1 MFYSLVAYCLFVVL
15 AWDFF
20 VWEMDIKPPYV
31 MPPDNLPTSGQNAL
45 RVWHWQNAPL
55 GSRKDISSSLEPAAS
70 KCKRKCWIA
79 HTIFELPGRA
89 ACCYSHAAVRLLV
102 CRLNIT
108 GSKGMTSRW
117 LHTVETYIVT
127 RGRFQWWCFFHHVSG
142 PFWDASSLRHSYW
155 WWVVRGDS
163 CRWRHV
169 TPQIYISTLRAAAGL
184 DRICW
189 VTFVI
194 IGLCRTQCWGWL

>member
-127 RGRFQWWCFFHHVSG
+127 RGRFQWWCFFITFLGRFGTRRVSDIVTG
-142 PFWDASSLRHSYW
+142 GGWSAAT
-155 WWVVRGDS
+155 VVDDVTWPRKYTS
-163 CRWRHV
+163 ARWEQLQGWTV
-169 TPQIYISTLRAAAGL
+169 
-184 DRICW
+184 
-189 VTFVI
+189 FV
-194 IGLCRTQCWGWL
+194 GWLLS